1 MMSSSNYEPEQ
12 GDECSDTNLETR
24 QLSHAVQAVP
34 VPPPPRNAQTVPERP
49 PTEHQNARKRRRSR
63 AKTREKTFW
72 NLRFQLSRESAEA
85 YSKLLAG
92 VSGDTTS
99 VPAEPSDNE
108 KSYNVTQ
115 NGIVIWT
122 PMEKDTL
129 YTLLDRKGKN
139 GIKEIA
145 AAIGTKS
152 ELEVQD
158 HLRLLHR
165 GLERQHLRDR
175 HTRTVILGDVPA
187 AAEVRGE
194 CSRVLDRY
202 AELMRLEEQYL
213 ENVAGRKKHYDAWV
227 IDREKAGQIN
237 EEIEEEEEEDEE
249 QGKKGTG
256 EDGQGTEERGEEA
269 KEEQAESKEE
279 DEDEEEEERIKI
291 ISYNPTIHLTASL
304 FNMEKWTR
312 LSERFFMNFGG
323 PRLED
328 NWANIAYPGESP
340 SLTADAF
347 ADFYALAMS
356 VTRRLVQSSLFF
368 AMSRIRRMRDTG
380 HRKAQIIKT
389 RDVKTALSVLN
400 MKQDCSGFWP
410 GLARRCSLDVV
421 DYRHRKGWRSAYM
434 DHNQVEDVLSGDV
447 SHKTNPDGMNP
458 SHLESRSQEHA
469 ADGVTGNNDNDCD
482 SDVRSSP
489 EPMVE
494 QEQLYLGLEDEHAE
508 TVDQKKS
515 NLEELRLWSLLG
527 HRAPVNLDASVKPES
542 EDDTRVPPRPTGE
555 RKTKEDLVDWRD
567 RTFFRSEWEEYGKD
581 IFDIYEAISEDR
593 RKRRRIVKEP
603 PRQPSGIASPASV
616 SLLPNPNRN
625 VEMDTGAQEVDFRAV
640 KPEGEGTCEE
650 AHSEAM
656 DMPSNADRDSAE
668 RDQKPILSIGSEEL
682 KYNQSAFRNPYES
695 ESESESESD
704 EDHKP
709 HQHMIKYEPSEDE
722 GSESMPESDDES
734 TGTEQKA
741 NITNDNAETDF
752 GDDDQSESMSLD
764 TGSSD
769 EEDRQQKQRIKQEP
783 SEGVESESDGA
794 ETDQKSR
801 TSHDGHSYEDE
812 SKHKTSSEN
821 TTSDNEDTKP
831 PVQTANINRQQKQEP
846 ESEFESD
853 ADAES

>member
-1 MMSSSNYEPEQ
+1 MSSSNYEPEQ

-187 AAEVRGE
+187 AAEIRGE

-249 QGKKGTG
+249 QGKKSTG

-410 GLARRCSLDVV
+410 GLERRCSLDVV
-421 DYRHRKGWRSAYM
+421 DYRHRKG
-434 DHNQVEDVLSGDV
+434 
-447 SHKTNPDGMNP
+447 
-458 SHLESRSQEHA
+458 
-469 ADGVTGNNDNDCD
+469 
-482 SDVRSSP
+482 
-489 EPMVE
+489 
-494 QEQLYLGLEDEHAE
+494 
-508 TVDQKKS
+508 
-515 NLEELRLWSLLG
+515 
-527 HRAPVNLDASVKPES
+527 
-542 EDDTRVPPRPTGE
+542 
-555 RKTKEDLVDWRD
+555 
-567 RTFFRSEWEEYGKD
+567 
-581 IFDIYEAISEDR
+581 
-593 RKRRRIVKEP
+593 
-603 PRQPSGIASPASV
+603 
-616 SLLPNPNRN
+616 
-625 VEMDTGAQEVDFRAV
+625 
-640 KPEGEGTCEE
+640 
-650 AHSEAM
+650 
-656 DMPSNADRDSAE
+656 
-668 RDQKPILSIGSEEL
+668 
-682 KYNQSAFRNPYES
+682 
-695 ESESESESD
+695 
-704 EDHKP
+704 
-709 HQHMIKYEPSEDE
+709 
-722 GSESMPESDDES
+722 
-734 TGTEQKA
+734 
-741 NITNDNAETDF
+741 
-752 GDDDQSESMSLD
+752 
-764 TGSSD
+764 
-769 EEDRQQKQRIKQEP
+769 
-783 SEGVESESDGA
+783 
-794 ETDQKSR
+794 
-801 TSHDGHSYEDE
+801 
-812 SKHKTSSEN
+812 
-821 TTSDNEDTKP
+821 
-831 PVQTANINRQQKQEP
+831 
-846 ESEFESD
+846 
-853 ADAES
+853 